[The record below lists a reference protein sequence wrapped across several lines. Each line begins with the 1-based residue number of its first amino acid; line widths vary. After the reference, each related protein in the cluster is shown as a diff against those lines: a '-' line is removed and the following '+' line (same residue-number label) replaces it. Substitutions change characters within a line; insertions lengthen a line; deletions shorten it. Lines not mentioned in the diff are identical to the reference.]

1 MNRVHELG
9 IEIRAGVHTG
19 ECEIVDGKHAGL
31 AVTIGSRI
39 AAMAGPSEVLASRTV
54 KDLSAGSGFSF
65 QEVGER
71 ELKGVPEPWHIVR
84 VIS

>member
-1 MNRVHELG
+1 M
-9 IEIRAGVHTG
+9 
-19 ECEIVDGKHAGL
+19 
-31 AVTIGSRI
+31 TIGSRI

-71 ELKGVPEPWHIVR
+71 ELKGVPEPWHIFR
-84 VIS
+84 VIA